1 MAKSRLAAFVPIPV
15 ILAVLLAALPVPA
28 RAWKVDTHVY
38 AANLVLEEALST
50 LTFQETAVTD
60 FALKERIKGELRR
73 VYGNSAAGLTR
84 IEYLDNAFVQ
94 WVYYVPEDRLTRV
107 RPVMAVQVPPFGW
120 LRLDE
125 DMARALLYFPGLMR
139 AGAIGPDLFPDLIT
153 GQTVVHPGEGP
164 RSGRWAA
171 YLESEVRRVAGL
183 YDASPGSF
191 DESPILRAYYA
202 GWLAH
207 MAGDLFG
214 HAWVNDYAG
223 GVWPTIS
230 DGVTGEETK
239 NILRHLIV
247 EAYVSNKIPG
257 AFLTGP
263 RVTMDVPAGGQL
275 TNRYLM
281 TWITGNGGRIDHD
294 DSEDDRFGI
303 NPIITGYASGT
314 PYHLDVFFSIRDRL
328 RSVTRNINWDAL
340 WAGFITQLVFGYFD
354 FGQASLLYNHQ
365 WFMDVDTALKEL
377 VVSQLS
383 VARRMS
389 SGEGFGAWFD
399 EIETWLM
406 RYGLSGLGLPDAV
419 GRGIEMTGAVQE
431 QIADAI
437 LPDEVKEAISDLKR
451 WFIDYVMEKAFGI
464 TLTEMED
471 ALRDP
476 ATQFRN
482 PLLFPAGTKE
492 KIDGELGNFGR
503 VFPVAECFRNNFAPF
518 LDTLTM
524 IKLQLVDPNELARV
538 MWTERAFPP
547 VLTAEEHVQAFVAT
561 YFKSGIQMQFMR
573 SLDAGYDYDR
583 PDFAGCLLW
592 DDPTVRQK
600 FFRRVFHVARPG
612 AVSGLAV
619 VETVPP
625 LEIGLPESVFRPRFV
640 WQTAAG
646 AAPSGSGTSGTT
658 VTIPRPASGGI
669 VDATGQLPGPGKV
682 RLEDLPERAVPDYAV
697 VLRPRPFG
705 QTLALPAGVH
715 VHPATL
721 SFAEAL
727 PPPPV
732 VLRFFA
738 DAKKYVVDGRMK
750 DAVSTAKLGE
760 GGVLVPLDLVA
771 EELGAG
777 LAYDAAKGVATLETP
792 ETKFVLAAGK
802 SEFTANGIRKSVS
815 TSAKAV
821 PVATAAT
828 LLVPSGFFEEHLGC
842 RVMMLEKDKTAVI
855 ERRKFADDAPS
866 TVTGEPAAAE
876 KTKPAAAGAAASS
889 PWSGRWETTIGD
901 MDIAVAA
908 DGAVDFKYDG
918 EFGRLEGRVDGV
930 RLSGRF
936 VEDNGARGEIVLTLG
951 RENRTFS
958 GQWRRTDIA
967 DDYWH
972 GCEGWR
978 PFEAEAEPAIAAAP
992 SASAPGA
999 GASAWAGSWDT
1010 TIGDMVLR
1018 AAEGG
1023 AVKGGYDGTFGR
1035 IEGRAEGGRL
1045 VGRFYEDT
1053 GNWGEF
1059 EFVLEPDGAAFKG
1072 RWRRLN
1078 LEADDWHEC
1087 EGTKVRK

>member
-1 MAKSRLAAFVPIPV
+1 MTRGRF
-15 ILAVLLAALPVPA
+15 AALVPFVAFLTISLAGPIPA
-28 RAWKVDTHVY
+28 RAWKVDTHVF

-50 LTFQETAVTD
+50 LTFQETVVTD
-60 FALKERIKGELRR
+60 AALKERIKGELRR
-73 VYGNSAAGLTR
+73 IYGSSAAGLTR
-84 IEYLDNAFVQ
+84 IDYLDNAFIQ
-94 WVYYVPEDRLTRV
+94 WVYYPPEDRLTRV

-125 DMARALLYFPGLMR
+125 DMARALFYFPGLMR

-164 RSGRWAA
+164 KSGRWAA

-183 YDASPGSF
+183 YDGSPGSF

-223 GVWPTIS
+223 GVWPTLS
-230 DGVTGEETK
+230 DGVTDEETK

-257 AFLTGP
+257 AFLEGP

-303 NPIITGYASGT
+303 NPLITGYAAGT
-314 PYHLDVFFSIRDRL
+314 PYHLDILFSIRDRL
-328 RSVTRNINWDAL
+328 RSVTRDINWDAL

-377 VVSQLS
+377 VNSQLR

-389 SGEGFGAWFD
+389 SGEGFGAWFN
-399 EIETWLM
+399 EIESWLM
-406 RYGLSGLGLPDAV
+406 NYGLSGLGLPDAV

-431 QIADAI
+431 RISDAI
-437 LPDEVKEAISDLKR
+437 LPDEIQEAISDLKR

-464 TLTEMED
+464 TLTEMEE

-503 VFPVAECFRNNFAPF
+503 TFPVNESFRNSFAPF
-518 LDTLTM
+518 LDTLSM
-524 IKLQLVDPNELARV
+524 IKLQLVDPAELARI
-538 MWTERAFPP
+538 MFAERTLPYNDPAGQSTEAQLAAFEKWVYPR
-547 VLTAEEHVQAFVAT
+547 
-561 YFKSGIQMQFMR
+561 GIQMQFMG
-573 SLDAGYDYDR
+573 SLDAGYDWDR
-583 PDFAGCLLW
+583 PDFAGFQLW
-592 DDPTVRQK
+592 DIPAARQK
-600 FFRRVFHVARPG
+600 IFHRIFHVQRPG
-612 AVSGLAV
+612 ANAGLAV
-619 VETVPP
+619 AGAAPP
-625 LEIGLPESVFRPRFV
+625 LEIALPESVFRPRFV
-640 WQTAAG
+640 WQTAAQAAVPGTG
-646 AAPSGSGTSGTT
+646 ASGTT
-658 VTIPRPASGGI
+658 VTIPKPTGGGT
-669 VDATGQLPGPGKV
+669 VNATGPLPGPKKI
-682 RLEDLPERAVPDYAV
+682 RFDELPEITVPDFAV
-697 VLRPRPFG
+697 VLKPRPFG
-705 QTLALPAGVH
+705 SKVELPAAVH

-721 SFAEAL
+721 AFAEAP

-738 DAKKYVVDGRMK
+738 DAKTYVVDGRMK
-750 DAVSTAKLGE
+750 DALSTAKLGQ

-771 EELGAG
+771 KELGAG

-792 ETKFVLAAGK
+792 DAKIVLTAGK
-802 SEFTANGIRKSVS
+802 SEFSMNGLNKAVSKNAKS
-815 TSAKAV
+815 V
-821 PVATAAT
+821 PVASPAT
-828 LLVPSGFFEEHLGC
+828 LLVPPGFFEEHLGC
-842 RVMMLEKDKTAVI
+842 RVVSLEKDKTAVI

-876 KTKPAAAGAAASS
+876 AAKPAGAGSSS
-889 PWSGRWETTIGD
+889 PWAGKWETTIGA
-901 MDIAVAA
+901 MDIVVGA
-908 DGAVDFKYDG
+908 DGAVDFNYDG
-918 EFGRLEGRVDGV
+918 EFGRLEGRVSGT
-930 RLSGRF
+930 RLTGRF
-936 VEDNGARGEIVLTLG
+936 VEDNGARGDIVLTLG
-951 RENRTFS
+951 REDRTFS
-958 GQWRRTDIA
+958 GQWRRADIA

-978 PFEAEAEPAIAAAP
+978 PFDEGVAPAAAAGGP
-992 SASAPGA
+992 GDAASP
-999 GASAWAGSWDT
+999 WAGDWDT

-1018 AAEGG
+1018 AAGSG
-1023 AVKGGYDGTFGR
+1023 LVKGGYDGTFGR
-1035 IEGRAEGGRL
+1035 IEGRVEGDKL

-1053 GNWGEF
+1053 GSWGEL
-1059 EFVLEPDGAAFKG
+1059 EFVLEPGGGAFKG

-1078 LEADDWHEC
+1078 LEADDWHAC
-1087 EGTKVRK
+1087 EGKKLRK